1 MKKIAAVLL
10 LIGLAISGKSSFAE
24 QSSQEINKEV
34 VTQFYQKAIN
44 EKDFSA
50 AEIYMGP
57 WYIQHNPLAKDGI
70 EGFKQ
75 YIDYLKQTY
84 PQSHSDIKRIMAEGD
99 YVILH
104 VHSIKEPGTKGQA
117 VVDIF
122 RLENNKIV
130 EHWDVIQAIPEGS
143 ANSNGMF

>member
-1 MKKIAAVLL
+1 MKKVAAIFL
-10 LIGLAISGKSSFAE
+10 LIVFAIHAKANFAGLSP
-24 QSSQEINKEV
+24 QEINKEV
-34 VTQFYQKAIN
+34 VTQFYQKALN
-44 EKDFSA
+44 EKDFPA
-50 AEIYMGP
+50 AEVYMGP

-84 PQSHSDIKRIMAEGD
+84 PQSHSEIKRILAEGD

-117 VVDIF
+117 IVDIF

-130 EHWDVIQAIPEGS
+130 EHWDVIQTIPEES